1 MGFDTVLAKVFGTK
15 HEREV
20 KAMRPMIASINELA
34 PQMEQLSDEELAA
47 QTVRFREQL
56 AEGATLDDLLIPACA
71 RVREAGRLF
80 LNMRHFDTQ
89 LIGGVVLHRGKVAEM

>member
-1 MGFDTVLAKVFGTK
+1 MQIDKILAKIFGTK

-20 KAMRPMIASINELA
+20 KAMRPIIASINELA

-56 AEGATLDDLLIPACA
+56 AEGATLDSDPRRLKLWAAVSDTPRKIAIA
-71 RVREAGRLF
+71 TWVVGGAG
-80 LNMRHFDTQ
+80 
-89 LIGGVVLHRGKVAEM
+89 GG